1 MTQYIRTMEITFG
14 DNNNEFE
21 HTGHDSK
28 VQSMLHNKGIHMV
41 SGYFMQEASDA
52 QALPYNLQV
61 REKEEETFNVILD
74 DKQAITTQY
83 RFQSRDIVEQLT
95 NAGFNARFESVVSVS
110 KSSTYLKWQGKYMMH
125 TWGSQ
130 GHSCVPLYPSLLYHD
145 NDEQPNIN
153 MKTSLYLSNGK
164 WVLSFI
170 IECNPKS
177 ITDRKKIEDYLVNVP
192 AHDMSKIRAIVEEVL
207 LTFTDSLDKD
217 IECNTKINT
226 HANYECKPESISLVM
241 GDEEE

>member
-14 DNNNEFE
+14 ANNNEFE
-21 HTGHDSK
+21 QKGHDVK
-28 VQSMLHNKGIHMV
+28 VQSMLHDRGIHMV
-41 SGYFMQEASDA
+41 SSYFSQEASDA
-52 QALPYNLQV
+52 QALPYNLQS
-61 REKEEETFNVILD
+61 REKEEETFHVIID

-95 NAGFNARFESVVSVS
+95 NAGFDARFEGVLSVRT
-110 KSSTYLKWQGKYMMH
+110 SSTYLKWQGKYMMH
-125 TWGSQ
+125 TWGSE
-130 GHSCVPLYPSLLYHD
+130 GRSCVPLYPSLLYHD
-145 NDEQPNIN
+145 NDEAPNIN
-153 MKTSLYLSNGK
+153 MKTSLYFSNDE
-164 WVLSFI
+164 WVLSYV

-192 AHDMSKIRAIVEEVL
+192 AYDMSNIRAIVEEVL
-207 LTFTDSLDKD
+207 LTFTDSLDKN